1 MQRCVL
7 CYVAVPF
14 CRGTCAGT
22 SVGVNLNVIAHDAT
36 LNSHTNQPTR
46 RSSMGHKSANRLQ
59 ACTLHMHLV
68 QIKC

>member
-1 MQRCVL
+1 
-7 CYVAVPF
+7 
-14 CRGTCAGT
+14 
-22 SVGVNLNVIAHDAT
+22 VNLNVIAHDAT